1 MDAGPAADH
10 HGAMENLAPE
20 EYRPRRVHLN
30 TASHGLLAR
39 SAADAIRAAVE
50 RREHGAGADVFPA
63 VAAARAAFARLAGV
77 PVSRVAAGNSVAT
90 YAGLVAAALPE
101 GAEVLTVEGEFASVV
116 NPFHVRRGLKVR
128 TVPLD
133 GLAEEVRPGTAL
145 VALSSVQSAD
155 GRLADLAAIR
165 TAARAHGARTFV
177 DVSQA
182 AGWLPLDAA
191 EDDFTA
197 TVGYKWLGAAH
208 GTGFL
213 VVPEDLGGLSPVL
226 GGSLS
231 AADPSASMYGPVRE
245 PAPDARRFDTAQ
257 PLFSY
262 EGAAEA
268 MGIIER
274 LGVAT
279 VHAHDLALAERF
291 TAGLRAL
298 GHEALPAPG
307 SAIVSVPGLGG
318 RREDL
323 ARAGIEVSDRAG
335 NLRASFHFYN
345 SAADVDALLAA
356 LG

>member
-1 MDAGPAADH
+1 MGPWRISH
-10 HGAMENLAPE
+10 RRT
-20 EYRPRRVHLN
+20 YRPRRIHLN
-30 TASHGLLAR
+30 TASHGLLSR

-50 RREHGAGADVFPA
+50 RREYGDGADVFPA

-77 PVSRVAAGNSVAT
+77 PVGRVAAGNSVAT
-90 YAGLVAAALPE
+90 YAGLVAASVPE
-101 GAEVLTVEGEFASVV
+101 GAEVLTAEGDFASVV
-116 NPFHVRRGLKVR
+116 NPFHVRGGIEVR

-133 GLAEEVRPGTAL
+133 RLAEEVRPGTAL
-145 VALSSVQSAD
+145 VAVSSVQSAD
-155 GRLADLAAIR
+155 GRIADLPAIR
-165 TAARAHGARTFV
+165 AAARAHGARTFV

-197 TVGYKWLGAAH
+197 AVGFKWLGAAH
-208 GTGFL
+208 GVGFL
-213 VVPEDLGGLSPVL
+213 VVPEDLGGLRPLL
-226 GGSLS
+226 GGWLS
-231 AADPSASMYGPVRE
+231 AADPWTSTYGPVRE

-268 MGIIER
+268 MGIVER

-279 VHAHDLALAERF
+279 VHAHDLALAGRF
-291 TAGLRAL
+291 TTGLRAL
-298 GHEALPAPG
+298 GHEPLPAPG
-307 SAIVSVPGLGG
+307 SAIVCVPGLGG
-318 RREDL
+318 RQADL

-335 NLRASFHFYN
+335 NLRASFHLHN